1 MQTLARTSENNCR
14 VINLIGWTE
23 KYFLS
28 KGLENGRNI
37 GEILLQ
43 HLLDCKRVELYFG
56 SEKQLT
62 QDTIKTYH
70 SWIQRLIKNEP
81 LQYITGTIEF
91 YGLELMIT
99 PAVFIPRPET
109 ERVVDIALQI
119 LKTVISPKILD
130 VGTGS
135 GCIAIALAN
144 ELPEASVTGID
155 IDPNML
161 KLAQKNADLHKIN
174 NIIFKQMDIQKEIPK
189 ESYNL
194 IVSNPPYIPLNEI
207 SDLEKNI
214 KDFEPHI
221 ALTDGADGLTFYH
234 RLASVASKILHSNG
248 YLIMEVGLGDHPQKA
263 LKLFKNNAFASNK
276 LIQDYNGD
284 DRVLKVQ
291 SV

>member
-43 HLLDCKRVELYFG
+43 HLLACKRIELYFG

-109 ERVVDIALQI
+109 ERVVDIALQT

-248 YLIMEVGLGDHPQKA
+248 YLIMEVGQGNHPQKV

-284 DRVLKVQ
+284 DRVLRVQ

>member
-214 KDFEPHI
+214 KDFEPRI

-234 RLASVASKILHSNG
+234 RLASVSSKILHSNG
-248 YLIMEVGLGDHPQKA
+248 YLIMEVGQDNHPQKA

>member
-1 MQTLARTSENNCR
+1 MQTLARTSKNNCR
-14 VINLIGWTE
+14 VIDLIGWAE

-28 KGLENGRNI
+28 KGLKNGRNT

-43 HLLDCKRVELYFG
+43 HLLNYKRVELYFG

-62 QDTIKTYH
+62 QDTIKTFH

-91 YGLELMIT
+91 FGLELMIT

-109 ERVVDIALQI
+109 ERVVEIALQI

-161 KLAQKNADLHKIN
+161 KVAQKNADLHKIN

-194 IVSNPPYIPLNEI
+194 IVSNPPYIPLNEM
-207 SDLEKNI
+207 SDLEKKI

-248 YLIMEVGLGDHPQKA
+248 YLIMEVGQGDHPQKA

-284 DRVLKVQ
+284 DRVLWVQ

>member
-14 VINLIGWTE
+14 VIDLIGWAE

-28 KGLENGRNI
+28 KGLENGRNT

-43 HLLDCKRVELYFG
+43 HLLECKRVDLYFG

-62 QDTIKTYH
+62 QDTIKTFH

-109 ERVVDIALQI
+109 ELVVDIALQI

-155 IDPNML
+155 IDLNML

-174 NIIFKQMDIQKEIPK
+174 NIILYGCTYNNKILENKHTKSVEIQKSINKRLDVMDKMDIKKIIK
-189 ESYNL
+189 K
-194 IVSNPPYIPLNEI
+194 INE
-207 SDLEKNI
+207 
-214 KDFEPHI
+214 F
-221 ALTDGADGLTFYH
+221 
-234 RLASVASKILHSNG
+234 
-248 YLIMEVGLGDHPQKA
+248 
-263 LKLFKNNAFASNK
+263 
-276 LIQDYNGD
+276 
-284 DRVLKVQ
+284 
-291 SV
+291 

>member
-1 MQTLARTSENNCR
+1 
-14 VINLIGWTE
+14 
-23 KYFLS
+23 
-28 KGLENGRNI
+28 
-37 GEILLQ
+37 
-43 HLLDCKRVELYFG
+43 
-56 SEKQLT
+56 
-62 QDTIKTYH
+62 
-70 SWIQRLIKNEP
+70 
-81 LQYITGTIEF
+81 
-91 YGLELMIT
+91 
-99 PAVFIPRPET
+99 
-109 ERVVDIALQI
+109 
-119 LKTVISPKILD
+119 
-130 VGTGS
+130 
-135 GCIAIALAN
+135 
-144 ELPEASVTGID
+144 
-155 IDPNML
+155 
-161 KLAQKNADLHKIN
+161 
-174 NIIFKQMDIQKEIPK
+174 MDIQKEIPK

-248 YLIMEVGLGDHPQKA
+248 YLIMEVGQGNHPQKA

>member
-14 VINLIGWTE
+14 VIDLIGWTE

-43 HLLDCKRVELYFG
+43 HLLDCKRIELYFG

-62 QDTIKTYH
+62 QDTIKTFH
-70 SWIQRLIKNEP
+70 SWIQRFIKNEP

-91 YGLELMIT
+91 YGLGLVIT

-248 YLIMEVGLGDHPQKA
+248 YLIMEVGQDNHPQKA

>member
-1 MQTLARTSENNCR
+1 MQTLGRTSENNCR
-14 VINLIGWTE
+14 VIDLIGWTE
-23 KYFLS
+23 KYFMS
-28 KGLENGRNI
+28 KGLGNGRNI

-43 HLLDCKRVELYFG
+43 HLLDCKRVELYFS

-155 IDPNML
+155 IDPNIL

-248 YLIMEVGLGDHPQKA
+248 YLIMEVGQDNHPQKA

>member
-161 KLAQKNADLHKIN
+161 KVAQKNADLHKIN

-248 YLIMEVGLGDHPQKA
+248 YLIMEVGQDNHPQKA

>member
-14 VINLIGWTE
+14 VIDLIGWAE
-23 KYFLS
+23 KHFLS
-28 KGLENGRNI
+28 KGLENGRDTV
-37 GEILLQ
+37 EILLQ
-43 HLLDCKRVELYFG
+43 NLLDCKRVDLYFG

-62 QDTIKTYH
+62 KDTIKTFH

-99 PAVFIPRPET
+99 PTVFIPRPET
-109 ERVVDIALQI
+109 ERVVEIALQI

-161 KLAQKNADLHKIN
+161 KIAQKNADLHKIN

-194 IVSNPPYIPLNEI
+194 IVSNPPYIPLNEM
-207 SDLEKNI
+207 SDLEKKI

-248 YLIMEVGLGDHPQKA
+248 YLIMEVGQGEHPQKA

-284 DRVLKVQ
+284 DRVLWVQ

>member
-14 VINLIGWTE
+14 VIDLIGWTE

-43 HLLDCKRVELYFG
+43 RLLDCKRVELYFG

-62 QDTIKTYH
+62 QDIIKTFH

-81 LQYITGTIEF
+81 LQYITGAIEF
-91 YGLELMIT
+91 YGLGLMIT

-194 IVSNPPYIPLNEI
+194 IVSNPPYIPLNKI

-248 YLIMEVGLGDHPQKA
+248 YLIMEVGQNNHPQKA

>member
-14 VINLIGWTE
+14 VIDLIGWAE
-23 KYFLS
+23 KHFLS
-28 KGLENGRNI
+28 KGLKNGRNT

-43 HLLDCKRVELYFG
+43 HLLNYKRVELYFG

-62 QDTIKTYH
+62 QDTIKTFH

-99 PAVFIPRPET
+99 PTVFIPRPET
-109 ERVVDIALQI
+109 ERVVEIALQI

-161 KLAQKNADLHKIN
+161 KIAQKNADLHKIN

-194 IVSNPPYIPLNEI
+194 IVSNPPYIPLNEM
-207 SDLEKNI
+207 SDLEKKI

-248 YLIMEVGLGDHPQKA
+248 YLIMEVGQGEHPQKA

-284 DRVLKVQ
+284 DRVLWVQ

>member
-248 YLIMEVGLGDHPQKA
+248 YLIMEVGQDNHPQKA

>member
-248 YLIMEVGLGDHPQKA
+248 YLIMEVGQDNHPQKA
-263 LKLFKNNAFASNK
+263 LELFKNNAFASNK

>member
-14 VINLIGWTE
+14 VIDLIGWTE

-43 HLLDCKRVELYFG
+43 NLLDCKRVELYFG

-62 QDTIKTYH
+62 QDTIKTFH

-91 YGLELMIT
+91 YGLGLVIT

-248 YLIMEVGLGDHPQKA
+248 YLIMEVGQGNHPQKA

>member
-1 MQTLARTSENNCR
+1 MQTLARTSGNNCR

-28 KGLENGRNI
+28 KGLKNGRNI

-62 QDTIKTYH
+62 QDTIKTFY

-91 YGLELMIT
+91 YGLGLVIT

-144 ELPEASVTGID
+144 ELPEASVMGID
-155 IDPNML
+155 IDTNML

-234 RLASVASKILHSNG
+234 RLASVASKILYSNG
-248 YLIMEVGLGDHPQKA
+248 YLIMEVGQGNHPQKA

>member
-1 MQTLARTSENNCR
+1 MQTLARTSKNNCR
-14 VINLIGWTE
+14 VIDLIGWAE

-28 KGLENGRNI
+28 KGLKNGRNT

-43 HLLDCKRVELYFG
+43 HLLNYKRVELYFG

-62 QDTIKTYH
+62 QDTIKTFH

-91 YGLELMIT
+91 FGLELMIT

-109 ERVVDIALQI
+109 ERVVEIALQI

-161 KLAQKNADLHKIN
+161 KIAQKNADLHKIN

-194 IVSNPPYIPLNEI
+194 IVSNPPYIPLNEM
-207 SDLEKNI
+207 SDLEKKI

-248 YLIMEVGLGDHPQKA
+248 YLIMEVGQGEHPQKA

-284 DRVLKVQ
+284 DRVLWVQ

>member
-1 MQTLARTSENNCR
+1 MQTLARTSGNNCR

-62 QDTIKTYH
+62 QDTIKTFH

-91 YGLELMIT
+91 YGLGLMIT
-99 PAVFIPRPET
+99 PSVFIPRPET

-234 RLASVASKILHSNG
+234 RLASVAPKILHSNG
-248 YLIMEVGLGDHPQKA
+248 YLIMEVGQGNHPQKA

>member
-14 VINLIGWTE
+14 VIDLIGWAE
-23 KYFLS
+23 KHFLS
-28 KGLENGRNI
+28 KGLENGRNT

-43 HLLDCKRVELYFG
+43 HLLNYKRVELYFG

-62 QDTIKTYH
+62 QDTIKTFH

-109 ERVVDIALQI
+109 ERVVEIALQI

-161 KLAQKNADLHKIN
+161 KIAQKNADLHKIN

-194 IVSNPPYIPLNEI
+194 IVSNPPYIPLNQM
-207 SDLEKNI
+207 SDLEKKI

-248 YLIMEVGLGDHPQKA
+248 YLIMEVGQGDHPQKA

-284 DRVLKVQ
+284 DRVLWVQ